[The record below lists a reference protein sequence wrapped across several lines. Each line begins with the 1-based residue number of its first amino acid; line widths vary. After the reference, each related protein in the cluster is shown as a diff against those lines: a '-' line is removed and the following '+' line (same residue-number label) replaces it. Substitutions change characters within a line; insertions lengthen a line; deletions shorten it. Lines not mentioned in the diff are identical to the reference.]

1 MSDDNFNLS
10 YWYKKR
16 YITPKEVREK
26 LNSLHLEGRKIKRMK
41 FIGLCYNF
49 TEYEIEDAAYSGLK
63 NLPEEERQ
71 LKSNYDNID
80 PNTEFDREVSIDEPF
95 LIQFEDGDIFE
106 IETPI
111 ESNFCIGM
119 NTIPWGARAETN
131 LPNIDANVLFSEC
144 IGQAVKKIEV
154 NTFITDE
161 EPLFREKFDEEP
173 FKRELVSDVALY
185 LENGLVIDISGFF
198 DYCEVGCYESEDRCS
213 KITFEELKKGMI

>member
-1 MSDDNFNLS
+1 MLDNEFNLS

-16 YITPKEVREK
+16 FTTPEKVREK
-26 LNSLHLEGRKIKRMK
+26 LNSLHLERRKIKRMK

-49 TEYEIEDAAYSGLK
+49 GEDEIEDMTYASLKGL
-63 NLPEEERQ
+63 PDEERQ

-80 PNTEFDREVSIDEPF
+80 PKTEFCREVTIDEPF

-111 ESNFCIGM
+111 ETEFCIGM
-119 NTIPWGARAETN
+119 NTIPWGAHAETN

-144 IGQAVKKIEV
+144 IGQVITKVEV
-154 NTFITDE
+154 DTFITDE
-161 EPLFREKFDEEP
+161 EPLYHEKFDEEP
-173 FKRELVSDVALY
+173 FQRELVSEVVLY
-185 LENGLVIDISGFF
+185 LENGLAIDVSGFF